1 MNELQDLLTSPSFWV
16 ASVIIAFLMSFFA
29 SYAKDWTDKLFKIRS
44 EKKDKLAKDKQL
56 DFESKVEKLS
66 SDQTILALYQSN
78 IIYQKLRQVLYLT
91 VTYLFL
97 ALGLYSTFNNNF
109 VASGALFIMA
119 GFMMFFTVHPVS
131 NQLYELRS
139 VVNAALK
146 DDDIHFVD

>member
-29 SYAKDWTDKLFKIRS
+29 SYAKDWADKFFKVRS
-44 EKKDKLAKDKQL
+44 EKKDKLAKDKQR

-97 ALGLYSTFNNNF
+97 ALGLYSALNNNF

-119 GFMMFFTVHPVS
+119 GFMLFFTVRPVS

-146 DDDIHFVD
+146 DDDIHFIG